1 MRYIRQASTLASRPD
16 WRNPQTLLRLGV
28 FLAVVAIGVASF
40 FLHSYITLEQY
51 GYLGVGLIVLLASG
65 GLLMPPGI
73 IAVCAASSPD
83 VLPGITLTPYWVA
96 LIAGTAGTLGEVT
109 GYLLGYSGR
118 GFVTRTRLYLK
129 IEGWMRHRGWLILL
143 LVSLVPNPIFDVVG
157 IAAGALKY
165 PVWRFL
171 AIVWVGKLGRFSII
185 AYACAYSV
193 EWLPGL
199 FGA

>member
-1 MRYIRQASTLASRPD
+1 MRIIGQVTTLVCRPN
-16 WRNPQTLLRLGV
+16 WRDPQTLLRLGV
-28 FLAVVAIGVASF
+28 FLAVVAMVVASF
-40 FLHSYITLEQY
+40 FLHNEITLEQY
-51 GYLGVGLIVLLASG
+51 GYLGVGLIVLMASG

-83 VLPGITLTPYWVA
+83 VLPDIVLTPYWVA
-96 LIAGTAGTLGEVT
+96 LIAGTAGTLGELT

-118 GFVTRTRLYLK
+118 GMVTSTRVYLK
-129 IEGWMRHRGWLILL
+129 VESWMERRGWLIIL
-143 LVSLVPNPIFDVVG
+143 LVSLVPNPFFDVVG
-157 IAAGALKY
+157 IAAGALRY

-193 EWLPGL
+193 EWLPSL